1 MAESLGK
8 LFSESLKL
16 KEKEKCKNP
25 QISQG
30 LQLFVAVQISV
41 IKKITNRWRKKYSR
55 QLNGGSPINMKFLY
69 TNLPVYQVVSHSRV
83 CPSVALLTC
92 FFLKYNFVVFLS
104 ASICCDT
111 E

>member
-1 MAESLGK
+1 MAESFGK

-16 KEKEKCKNP
+16 KEKERCKDP

-41 IKKITNRWRKKYSR
+41 IKKK
-55 QLNGGSPINMKFLY
+55 QLEKEIPGDSPINMKFLY

-83 CPSVALLTC
+83 RPTVALLTC